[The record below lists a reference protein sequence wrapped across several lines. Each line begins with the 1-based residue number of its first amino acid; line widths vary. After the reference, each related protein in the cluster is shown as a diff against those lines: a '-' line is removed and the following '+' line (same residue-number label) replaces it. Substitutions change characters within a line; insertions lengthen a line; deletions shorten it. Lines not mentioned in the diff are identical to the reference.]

1 MIKLT
6 HATATIPIGMYH
18 FPREK
23 GPGCSL
29 LRPDVMR
36 RKIGVTYDVY
46 RPITDALR
54 TRVSTPDGGRSTSGN
69 SPSEGRE
76 RRL

>member
-1 MIKLT
+1 MKVT
-6 HATATIPIGMYH
+6 HATAMIPTGMYH
-18 FPREK
+18 LPSEN
-23 GPGCSL
+23 GPGWRRF
-29 LRPDVMR
+29 RPDVMR